1 MCAQCSLMRT
11 TLSML
16 LFTIAIAA
24 IAAPLESGRGSAQA
38 APQQPSNLTFEVATI
53 KPSEPGLKFG
63 MIKPLPGGDGY
74 TAQNLSVKN
83 MISVV
88 YRVPWRQ
95 IIGGPDWLSSEHFD
109 VEAKTDRAYSVED
122 LHEMFRNLLA
132 ERFNLKLHQDL
143 KEGPVYE
150 LTIAKT
156 GLKMKP
162 DGEGEDPKI
171 PILPGPNGS
180 VGTRVSM
187 KYLCFWLGQNLQ
199 NDNRPVIDKT
209 GLTQSYD
216 FTLAFAPQ
224 LPPGAPEGNLPPELL
239 NRPSIFQA
247 VKEQLGLQLTP
258 AKGPVEYYVID
269 HVEKPSPN

>member
-1 MCAQCSLMRT
+1 
-11 TLSML
+11 ML
-16 LFTIAIAA
+16 RVTIAIAA
-24 IAAPLESGRGSAQA
+24 AAAPFGSGRAKAQA
-38 APQQPSNLTFEVATI
+38 AAEQPSHLTFEVATI
-53 KPSEPGLKFG
+53 KPTEPGVQSG

-74 TAQNLSVKN
+74 TVQNLSVKM
-83 MISVV
+83 MIIVI
-88 YRVPWRQ
+88 YRVPGRQ
-95 IIGGPDWLSSEHFD
+95 ILGGPEWLSSERFD
-109 VEAKTDRAYSVED
+109 VEAKADRAYGVEE

-132 ERFNLKLHQDL
+132 ERFSLKLHQEL

-150 LTIAKT
+150 LTIAKS

-162 DGEGEDPKI
+162 DGEGQDTKI

-180 VGTRVSM
+180 VGTKVPM
-187 KYLCFWLGQNLQ
+187 KYLCWWLGQNLQ

-224 LPPGAPEGNLPPELL
+224 LPPGAPEGNIPPELL
-239 NRPSIFQA
+239 NRPSIFEA

-269 HVEKPSPN
+269 HIEKPSPN

>member
-1 MCAQCSLMRT
+1 MRRTAPSL
-11 TLSML
+11 LSL
-16 LFTIAIAA
+16 TVAIAA
-24 IAAPLESGRGSAQA
+24 VASPLGIGQVKAQGAPE
-38 APQQPSNLTFEVATI
+38 QPSHLAFDVATI
-53 KPSEPGLKFG
+53 KPSEPGLQFG

-74 TAQNLSVKN
+74 TAQNMSVKT
-83 MISVV
+83 MISLM
-88 YRVPWRQ
+88 YKVPGRQ
-95 IIGGPDWLSSEHFD
+95 ILGGPDWLSSERFD
-109 VEAKTDRAYSVED
+109 VEAKADRAYGVDD

-150 LTIAKT
+150 LTIAKS

-162 DGEGEDPKI
+162 DGEGQDTKI

-180 VGTRVSM
+180 VGTRVPM
-187 KYLCFWLGQNLQ
+187 NYLCWWLGQNLQ

-239 NRPSIFQA
+239 NRPSIFEA
-247 VKEQLGLQLTP
+247 VKDQLGLQLTP

-269 HVEKPSPN
+269 HIEKPSPN